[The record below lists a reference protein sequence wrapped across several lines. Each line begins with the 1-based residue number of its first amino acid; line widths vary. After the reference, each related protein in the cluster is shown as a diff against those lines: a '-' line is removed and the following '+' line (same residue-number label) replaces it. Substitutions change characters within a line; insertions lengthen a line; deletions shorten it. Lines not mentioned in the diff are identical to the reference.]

1 MDTQLDKIMRTVV
14 ELQSTIKS
22 LSEANGT
29 KDGVPYADAIKKD
42 ELEKMKADLIL
53 EMDKRLAESKKP
65 NDPGDPAKATLE
77 PLNKFLLKV
86 KCNDQ
91 SLIKTAMSEGTG
103 AQGGY
108 TVPVGYDS
116 KIFGA
121 IHDSTTIVP
130 KCTPYPHAMADG
142 FTKKI
147 PRWLTG
153 ITITNT
159 AEATVKPVTKPTLS
173 QPESVLKKMTAIVV
187 MTDELLADNI
197 SSLDQKCAE
206 MVGRAMAV
214 EQERQILV
222 GNTGAGDPFMGL
234 GYAVGVN
241 AITQI
246 GVNFSYPNLLRI
258 VNYGLLEEYHTGA
271 ELYMN
276 RASLNLIMGLVDANN
291 RPLWNINT
299 INNRM
304 QHVALGVP
312 INLSSTIPVNL
323 GGGANT
329 SMIFYGNYE
338 KIILGFKEG
347 GVGAGIAVDVAT
359 QAIISTTTNVTIN
372 LWTQDETGFRFVKRH
387 SVVVIVPAAFVRMTG
402 VK

>member
-1 MDTQLDKIMRTVV
+1 MLDPQVEKLMKQVADINAIVTKLADKYGQIDGTVNMDVIH
-14 ELQSTIKS
+14 
-22 LSEANGT
+22 
-29 KDGVPYADAIKKD
+29 KD
-42 ELEKMKADLIL
+42 EFEKMKADLLL
-53 EMDKRLAESKKP
+53 ELEKRLATSNKP
-65 NDPGDPAKATLE
+65 NDKGDPAPAIE

-86 KCNDQ
+86 KISDP

-108 TVPVGYDS
+108 TVPVGYES

-121 IHDSTTIVP
+121 ISDSTTIVP
-130 KCTPYPHAMADG
+130 KCTPYPHGMADG

-153 ITITNT
+153 VTITNT
-159 AEATVKPVTKPTLS
+159 GEGVVKPITKPTLA

-241 AITQI
+241 ALAQV
-246 GVNFSYPNLLRI
+246 GANFSYPNLLRI
-258 VNYGLLEEYHTGA
+258 INYALLEEYHTGA
-271 ELYMN
+271 ELYMK
-276 RASLNLIMGLVDANN
+276 RSSLNLIMGLVDANN
-291 RPLWNINT
+291 RPLWNMNT
-299 INNRM
+299 INGKM
-304 QHVALGVP
+304 QHVALGIP
-312 INLSSTIPVNL
+312 INLSSTIPDNI
-323 GGGANT
+323 GAGNT
-329 SMIFYGNYE
+329 SFIFYGNYE
-338 KIILGFKEG
+338 KILLGHKEG
-347 GVGAGIAVDVAT
+347 GVGAGIAVSVAT
-359 QAIISTTTNVTIN
+359 QAIISTSTDVTIN

-387 SVVVIVPAAFVRMTG
+387 GIVVIVPAAFVRMTG